1 MSIIHARNVFNFLDV
16 LGNVGSVQLVFTLL
30 FIYIL
35 ASGPE
40 SMALMNTMKK
50 FFIIKTS
57 DSNLLE
63 HGHDEDQHYYFKLND
78 NLKNHF
84 TLMNSILCSC
94 LPNITKKQ
102 KKLHK
107 IMEQGEE
114 KMNEYITAEH
124 IFKVLE

>member
-16 LGNVGSVQLVFTLL
+16 LANVGGVQLVLTLF

-57 DSNLLE
+57 DSNLLD
-63 HGHDEDQHYYFKLND
+63 HGHD
-78 NLKNHF
+78 
-84 TLMNSILCSC
+84 
-94 LPNITKKQ
+94 
-102 KKLHK
+102 
-107 IMEQGEE
+107 
-114 KMNEYITAEH
+114 
-124 IFKVLE
+124 